1 MKFTRTI
8 SVDGIRLELTLQTK
22 DLASHSRLSD
32 RRHTRMRIE
41 AGMSI
46 IAQDLENELAQ
57 GESVAT
63 HSS

>member
-1 MKFTRTI
+1 MKFARTI
-8 SVDGIRLELTLQTK
+8 TVDGVRLELTLSTR
-22 DLASHSRLSD
+22 DLKSHSRLTD
-32 RRHTRMRIE
+32 MPNTRMRIE

-57 GESVAT
+57 GESVAV